1 MLDMVGCD
9 PRPGYPPDRTVRGD
23 RRPPDPFWPA
33 PAWPAETA
41 VGRGI
46 GVPGGGAGAAGRP
59 QRALLAADVLR
70 PAGPPVPVPSWYDP
84 VPCGASRETVRRSEL
99 AGWAHYGYCA
109 AHSRWYWG
117 VKLYLIT
124 TPDGMPVAWCLADP
138 KIGEREAAAELLA
151 CAARA
156 GALRAGLTLIGDKGF
171 AGRDFE
177 KLVTTGYQLRLV
189 RPDRRD
195 EAPRRG
201 SIGWIRQWIESVY
214 DTLKGQLD
222 LERHGGRT
230 TEGLYARVAQR
241 LLAMAACIW
250 HNWTTGTGDKRSL
263 IAYDH

>member
-1 MLDMVGCD
+1 
-9 PRPGYPPDRTVRGD
+9 
-23 RRPPDPFWPA
+23 
-33 PAWPAETA
+33 
-41 VGRGI
+41 
-46 GVPGGGAGAAGRP
+46 
-59 QRALLAADVLR
+59 VLR
-70 PAGPPVPVPSWYDP
+70 AARAPVPVPAEQPGYHKRLKKAAPLLAAVIDHLAHQSPCWYDPLPLIDVTP

-117 VKLYLIT
+117 LKLYLIT
-124 TPDGMPVAWCLADP
+124 TPDGMPVGWCLADP
-138 KIGEREAAAELLA
+138 KIGEREVAGELLA
-151 CAARA
+151 CAART

-177 KLVTTGYQLRLV
+177 DLVTGEYRLHLV

-195 EAPRRG
+195 ETPRHG
-201 SIGWIRQWIESVY
+201 SIGWIRQWIESVN

-230 TEGLYARVAQR
+230 AEGLYTRITQR

-250 HNWTTGTGDKRSL
+250 RNWATGQPARRSL
-263 IAYDH
+263 IAYDN